1 MEAKEILQKV
11 KEYFAD
17 LTAPVDPMAAPA
29 APATP
34 APMTPTEYELKD
46 GGKVLIDMLE
56 VGGIVMIDGA
66 AALPGDIELLDG
78 TKLTIGDNG
87 VITVYDEPGETIII
101 EEPSMDMAEKF
112 AAFETSTSEKFAA
125 YETKFAEYESKLKKA
140 NKVIDQLLQLSQL
153 IVDAP
158 SAEADK
164 AVRTSNTFTEQK
176 KDFSILFN

>member
-17 LTAPVDPMAAPA
+17 LTAPVNPTMAAPVVA
-29 APATP
+29 
-34 APMTPTEYELKD
+34 PTEYELKD
-46 GGKVLIDMLE
+46 GGMVMIDALE

-66 AALPGDIELLDG
+66 AALPGDIELKDG

-87 VITVYDEPGETIII
+87 VITVIDEPAETVTT
-101 EEPSMDMAEKF
+101 EEPPMDMAAKF

-140 NKVIDQLLQLSQL
+140 TKVIDQLLQLSQL

-158 SAEADK
+158 SVEADK
-164 AVRTSNTFTEQK
+164 SVRTSNTFTEQK

>member
-17 LTAPVDPMAAPA
+17 LTAPIDPMAAPA
-29 APATP
+29 AP

-46 GGKVLIDMLE
+46 GGKVMIDMLE

-87 VITVYDEPGETIII
+87 VITAMDEPAETVAT
-101 EEPSMDMAEKF
+101 EEAPMDMATKF

-140 NKVIDQLLQLSQL
+140 TKVIDQLLQLSQL

>member
-11 KEYFAD
+11 KQYFAD
-17 LTAPVDPMAAPA
+17 LTAPVDPAMPVVEAK
-29 APATP
+29 
-34 APMTPTEYELKD
+34 EYELKD
-46 GGKVLIDMLE
+46 GGKVMIDVLE

-66 AALPGDIELLDG
+66 PALPGDMELVDG
-78 TKLTIGDNG
+78 STMTIGDNG
-87 VITVYDEPGETIII
+87 VITVITLAAPI
-101 EEPSMDMAEKF
+101 EEVDPAMDMASKF

-140 NKVIDQLLQLSQL
+140 TKVIDQLLQLSQL

-176 KDFSILFN
+176 KDLSILFN